1 MVIPIRDDNPTARKP
16 VVTIAIII
24 ACIYIFAAV
33 QPRQSGEKE
42 VHFLYE
48 HAAVPCE
55 VVHSE
60 PLSNNLAQE
69 CEGRDI
75 VGSPAGR
82 VDDSAEPF
90 PDKNVFLAV
99 VVSMFLHGSWLHVL
113 GNMLFLWVFGNNI
126 EDRLGPVGYAF
137 FYLVAGVGATLV
149 HIATQP
155 NSISPVVGASG
166 AIAGVMGAYLVIY
179 PKARIL
185 TIIPLFIFLQF
196 VYLPA
201 YVVLGGWLVLQ
212 FFTNPNTG
220 VAVAAHIGG
229 FILGAVIGLFLRG
242 RSQPAAPAG
251 PPPLPPDWGFGG
263 RRY

>member
-1 MVIPIRDDNPTARKP
+1 
-16 VVTIAIII
+16 
-24 ACIYIFAAV
+24 
-33 QPRQSGEKE
+33 
-42 VHFLYE
+42 
-48 HAAVPCE
+48 
-55 VVHSE
+55 
-60 PLSNNLAQE
+60 
-69 CEGRDI
+69 
-75 VGSPAGR
+75 
-82 VDDSAEPF
+82 
-90 PDKNVFLAV
+90 
-99 VVSMFLHGSWLHVL
+99 
-113 GNMLFLWVFGNNI
+113 
-126 EDRLGPVGYAF
+126 LGPVGYAF
-137 FYLVAGVGATLV
+137 FYLVAGVAAALA

-155 NSISPVVGASG
+155 SSIVPVVGASG

-201 YVVLGGWLVLQ
+201 FVVLLGWLILQ

-229 FILGAVIGLFLRG
+229 FVFGAVIGLFLRG
-242 RSQPAAPAG
+242 TGQPAPPPG

>member
-1 MVIPIRDDNPTARKP
+1 MVIPIRDDNPTTRKP
-16 VVTIAIII
+16 VLTIAIIVG
-24 ACIYIFAAV
+24 CIYIFALV
-33 QPRQSGEKE
+33 QPRQSGEE
-42 VHFLYE
+42 VQFLYE

-55 VVHSE
+55 VVHAE
-60 PLSNNLAQE
+60 PMSNDLAQE
-69 CEGRDI
+69 CAGEDI
-75 VGSPAGR
+75 VGGRGAR

-90 PDKNVFLAV
+90 PDKNVFLSV
-99 VVSMFLHGSWLHVL
+99 VVSMFLHGSWLHLL

-126 EDRLGPVGYAF
+126 EERLGPVGYAF
-137 FYLVAGVGATLV
+137 FYLVAGVAAALA

-155 NSISPVVGASG
+155 NSIVPVVGASG
-166 AIAGVMGAYLVIY
+166 AIAGIMGAYLVIY

-201 YVVLGGWLVLQ
+201 FVVLLGWLILQ

-229 FILGAVIGLFLRG
+229 FIFGAVIGLFLRG
-242 RSQPAAPAG
+242 KSQPAPPAG